1 MVASNNRRAPVVFD
15 PGPAQGYG
23 AAMQV
28 SLFDFELPEE
38 RIALHPAEPR
48 DSARML
54 VVKPG
59 QPLADRFVTDLTDIL
74 RPGDVLVVNDT
85 KVLPAELKGTRIRG
99 EARASVSF
107 NLHKRV
113 DRKTWRA
120 FARPAKRLHV
130 LDRLELGDDGSLL
143 ATVAG
148 KGDTGEVTLEFDLS
162 GAELDEAIKAHGAMP
177 LPPYIEAK
185 RSPEERDKTDYQT
198 VYAAVDGAVAAP
210 TAGLHF
216 TQGLLQKLSDMGV
229 GIERVTLHVG
239 AGTFLPMKAEDTN
252 DHVMHAEWGE
262 LTDAVVHRLAAAKAK
277 GGRIVA
283 VGTTSLRLLETAAR
297 ATGELKPF
305 IGETDIFIT
314 PGFQFRAVD
323 VLMTNFHLPKSTLF
337 MLVSAFAGLETM
349 QAAYAHAIR
358 LRYRFYSYGDASLL
372 FRAPQAQDDRSA

>member
-1 MVASNNRRAPVVFD
+1 VVRLGDVAGGPTAVSMPDPMLNESAAVAPL
-15 PGPAQGYG
+15 PPAD
-23 AAMQV
+23 
-28 SLFDFELPEE
+28 FDFELPAEL
-38 RIALHPAEPR
+38 IAQTPAERR
-48 DSARML
+48 DGSRLLTLSRDDGAI
-54 VVKPG
+54 G
-59 QPLADRFVTDLTDIL
+59 HHAITDLPAL
-74 RPGDVLVVNDT
+74 LAAGDLLVFNDT
-85 KVLPAELKGTRIRG
+85 RVLPARLYGRKESGGAVEILIERIIG
-99 EARASVSF
+99 AHEARAQLGVS
-107 NLHKRV
+107 KKPKAGGRI
-113 DRKTWRA
+113 
-120 FARPAKRLHV
+120 V
-130 LDRLELGDDGSLL
+130 LDDDSAVTVVGRDGEFFLLRFEAVEPLEKLLVKLGR
-143 ATVAG
+143 
-148 KGDTGEVTLEFDLS
+148 
-162 GAELDEAIKAHGAMP
+162 MP
-177 LPPYIEAK
+177 LPPYIHRDADVVDT
-185 RSPEERDKTDYQT
+185 ERYQT
-198 VYAAVDGAVAAP
+198 VYARETGAVAAP

-216 TQGLLQKLSDMGV
+216 DKPLLDALAAR
-229 GIERVTLHVG
+229 GIDSAYVTLHVG